1 MYLTAQPSTQ
11 PTIAPFLSGMVL
23 CLTLFTIN
31 GCQEDGASVNCT
43 TNPEKCGVNV
53 ETVPARLY
61 VDPPFGLGFGC
72 VLMGCDEAKVLTLE
86 NRGGGQ
92 LAITSV
98 RFKDG
103 SSGDF
108 SFALFNDEEDPADEA
123 LPSPTIED
131 PLKIKDSRTKAL
143 AVTYEPTDGI
153 ADEAIL
159 IIDAHDASLPYK
171 DSVLTTVEVPLRSRV
186 LGSVAFAPSSEDI
199 NFGYVAPDETVE
211 ATLTLDN
218 TSENDAVLT
227 LAALNLTDDSDVFSF
242 VFPENPHA
250 NPGEGIEI
258 KLSFTPSDFQDYE
271 GQLNVA
277 TNDTAQPLIAIN
289 LRGTAFSEPGLRV
302 TPSVGEGIDFGA
314 VRFGDTDV
322 WELQLYNA
330 GGAPL
335 TVTPSVS
342 ALGDTDPNVFYLGVP
357 SGDALAEIPPLES
370 ITLSVYATPV
380 GGGPQEGVLQLETT
394 DPNNPLITVTL
405 AVFGNAPIAEYSI
418 EDIDFGNVVM
428 GWQSDVVEV
437 AISNT
442 GTGDLTIFSY
452 DFEIGSSPQIVLGSA
467 PDLPVKISPDDDP
480 ISFAFFLNGQTLGP
494 ANATFLLQTDAVD
507 YSTARLDLTGQV
519 VSCIEGCP
527 VANGTP
533 SCEAG
538 YCAIGSC
545 AEGYH
550 DTNVAFADGC
560 ECQEE
565 RNGDD
570 IGDTCS
576 DMRDL
581 GNLGDDCSD
590 HNSSVTVTGNLHG
603 DDDIDLYFVRMEDSG
618 SLFCDSTGE
627 SFHAKVE
634 LLSAPPGLALCANI
648 RASGVG
654 CGGYT
659 DFYDPTYCGQ
669 NSYSFNASWTIN
681 GNDDSRDVVAWA
693 VWRPDATPIC
703 TDYQIKFRAND

>member
-1 MYLTAQPSTQ
+1 MTLLAPQPFRPKSAQL
-11 PTIAPFLSGMVL
+11 LSGLMFCWVL
-23 CLTLFTIN
+23 LSSAA
-31 GCQEDGASVNCT
+31 CQEDGASVNCT
-43 TNPEKCGVNV
+43 ANPEQCGIDV
-53 ETVPARLY
+53 EAVPARLY

-72 VLMGCDEAKVLTLE
+72 VLMGCDEAKILTLE

-98 RFKDG
+98 RFKEG
-103 SSGDF
+103 SSEDF
-108 SFALFNDEEDPADEA
+108 SFALYNDEEDPADEA
-123 LPSPTIED
+123 LEHPTIEK

-143 AVTYEPTDGI
+143 SVTYKPTDGI
-153 ADEAIL
+153 ADEAVL
-159 IIDAHDASLPYK
+159 IIDAHDASLPYQ

-186 LGSVAFAPSSEDI
+186 LGSVAFVPSTDTI
-199 NFGYVAPDETVE
+199 NFGYVAPDETGQ
-211 ATLTLDN
+211 AILTLEN

-227 LAALNLTDDSDVFSF
+227 LAALNLTDENDAFAF
-242 VFPENPHA
+242 TFPENPHA
-250 NPGEGIEI
+250 NPGDVIEVA
-258 KLSFTPSDFQDYE
+258 LSFTPSEYQDYE
-271 GQLNVA
+271 GQLTVA
-277 TNDTAQPLIAIN
+277 TNDTAQPLIAVD
-289 LRGTAFSEPGLRV
+289 LRGTAFSEPGIRI
-302 TPSVGEGIDFGA
+302 TPSVGQGIDFGA
-314 VRFGDTDV
+314 VRFGETDV

-335 TVTPSVS
+335 TVTPSIS
-342 ALGDTDPNVFYLGVP
+342 ALGDTDPNVFHMGST
-357 SGDALAEIPPLES
+357 SGEALAEIAPLES
-370 ITLSVYATPV
+370 TVLSVYATPA
-380 GGGPQEGVLQLETT
+380 GGGAQEGVLQLETT

-405 AVFGNAPIAEYSI
+405 AVFGNAPMAEYSI

-437 AISNT
+437 TIGNT

-452 DFEIGSSPQIVLGSA
+452 DFEIGSSPQIMLGSA

-480 ISFAFFLNGQTLGP
+480 ISFAFFLNGQSLGP
-494 ANATFLLQTDAVD
+494 ANATFLLQTDAID

-519 VSCIEGCP
+519 VSCIDGCP

-570 IGDTCS
+570 IGGNCS
-576 DMRDL
+576 DKRDL

-590 HNSSVTVTGNLHG
+590 HAHSVTVTGNLH
-603 DDDIDLYFVRMEDSG
+603 DAEDTDLYYVKMEDAG
-618 SLFCDSTGE
+618 SVICDTFGD
-627 SFHAKVE
+627 SFRAKVE
-634 LLSAPPGLALCANI
+634 LISAPPGLALCVNI
-648 RASGVG
+648 RASGSG

-659 DFYDPTYCGQ
+659 DYYDPSYCGQ
-669 NSYSFNASWTIN
+669 NSYSSNGSWSS
-681 GNDDSRDVVAWA
+681 DDDKEVVAWV
-693 VWRPDATPIC
+693 VWKPDATPIC
-703 TDYQIKFRAND
+703 TNYQIKFRADD